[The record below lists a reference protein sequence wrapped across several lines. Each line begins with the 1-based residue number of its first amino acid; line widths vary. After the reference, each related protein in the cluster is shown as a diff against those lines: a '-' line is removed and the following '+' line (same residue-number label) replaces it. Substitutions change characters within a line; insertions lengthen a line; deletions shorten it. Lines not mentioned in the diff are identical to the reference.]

1 VNIVRVLLV
10 NLPRD
15 PRELMFPLELASVGA
30 VLKSEGHRLEGFD
43 FAVNRSTA
51 WPAAARRCDVLV
63 WMPIPDVWPRVRRL
77 LGELP
82 AGDRRM
88 VVLAGPQATLFPQE
102 VLATP
107 AVDAVILGEAEQV
120 IGRAIQA
127 WRDRLAADLPGVAW
141 RDSRLGRGPGDIP
154 PAERIERLDELPP
167 ADRTVFGIDEY
178 TGMATRRLRYTQIV
192 AGRGWGRDCS
202 HSARSRL
209 LGGGRRARSV
219 QNVVDEMA
227 ALRDRFEIDEFHFED
242 DALFE
247 DHEYV
252 AELCRVIRREL
263 PGVVWQCPNGNHPD
277 DVPIDLLAELAAA
290 GCYRIYIE
298 PHSPRGDAMELLDWP
313 WDPKRIGPLTD
324 RASQLGIELGGY
336 FTLGLPDESNRQMQ
350 QTVDFAIESGLS
362 WAQFTPF
369 RFIPGSELWRRR
381 DKLAPRLPDAEA
393 VRRTIRRAYRR
404 FYGSPRRCRA
414 VLRNINRRNAAQIL
428 RRAYDKLIL
437 GQPF

>member
-1 VNIVRVLLV
+1 VRVLLV

-15 PRELMFPLELASVGA
+15 PRELMFPLELASLGA
-30 VLKSEGHRLEGFD
+30 VLKSQGHRPEGFD
-43 FAVNRSTA
+43 FALRRATA
-51 WPAAARRCDVLV
+51 WPAVARRCDLLV
-63 WMPIPDVWPRVRRL
+63 WMPIPAVWPRVRRL

-82 AGDRRM
+82 ADDRRM

-120 IGRAIQA
+120 IARAIHA
-127 WRDRLAADLPGVAW
+127 WRDRVAADIPGVAW
-141 RDSRLGRGPGDIP
+141 RDSRLEPGPGDVA

-167 ADRTVFGIDEY
+167 ADRTVFGIDDY

-192 AGRGWGRDCS
+192 AGRGSGRDCN

-219 QNVVDEMA
+219 QNVLDEMA
-227 ALRDRFEIDEFHFED
+227 ALRERFGIDEFHFED

-247 DHEYV
+247 DRRYV
-252 AELCRVIRREL
+252 AELCRAIRREL
-263 PGVVWQCPNGNHPD
+263 PGVVWQCPSGNHPN

-298 PHSPRGDAMELLDWP
+298 PHSPRPAAMELLDWS
-313 WDPKRIGPLTD
+313 WDPQRIGPLAN
-324 RASQLGIELGGY
+324 RAGQVGIELGGY
-336 FTLGLPDESNRQMQ
+336 FTLGLPDESCRQME
-350 QTVDFAIESGLS
+350 QTVDFAVASGLR

-369 RFIPGSELWRRR
+369 RFVPGSELWRRR
-381 DKLAPRLPDAEA
+381 DELAPRLPDETA
-393 VRRTIRRAYRR
+393 VRRAVRRAYRR
-404 FYGSPRRCRA
+404 FYGSPRRCWG
-414 VLRNINRRNAAQIL
+414 VLRNINHRNAAQIL

-437 GQPF
+437 GRPF